1 MGFLRLGSM
10 AQKEEVDVHEITVK
24 CDTKGSTR
32 RCSTSGTIT
41 KGSSDASI
49 RSEMPIPHYLRVSA
63 GSCHDICKYG
73 RKHESVPESKLSQ
86 KPLPHYRRASTGS
99 CHDICKYGRKHEYE
113 TVSKPRPSFCK
124 SGGKLKLI
132 DESLAANNLN
142 MEDCKKRATIKQKY
156 SSQKD
161 ELPEKMAD
169 SNLKAGSKL
178 GTSDKYM
185 DIKLQ
190 SVSSCQKSSVSS
202 DQDVLQTSE
211 IKEAGIKLKDDE
223 TPEKYVDIKF
233 RSVPSCQKSSLSSDQ
248 EVFGTS
254 ESKDTQV
261 EVINLK
267 DETKKQVMKLKTLTK
282 SNSLVYKSKI
292 GEQKN
297 APSPEGNDAFQKLGA
312 ITNKTPTFL
321 EPTASS
327 KAKLVGQRSLTTHDK
342 LSDLNHNAS
351 VSHVHEKYV
360 AFKEA
365 GICKEK
371 ERIDKATRES
381 TKTPAKHMLRSSTA
395 CPSLKHVG
403 DDILSFRQRKDQ
415 IVKEATQRNNRE
427 VSKAGHEAEV
437 NGEKTLQVIDNSFE
451 KVDLDSSEQK
461 VLQVESVL
469 SELQKQTLVKHDSEE
484 RTFQVIGEID
494 KKVNLDS
501 SDLPKH
507 LPVEELLVLENSDL
521 DANQELLEVNNF
533 NIDLTEK
540 KALGG
545 GAVELNS
552 DDLKFTEPEDD
563 DIKFPEQNLLK
574 LVDID
579 FTSLEMEPTQL
590 KLLEAENGLPKQKS
604 LKPDDKA
611 LVSLVLKHQEHKFYE
626 QVNTD
631 NSLEQKVANL
641 ETIGICSPE
650 LRSDGYQLSQLATDD
665 EEVEGS
671 EYSYSEPSEKE
682 SEHELEENK
691 GNCESSK
698 GIERRSKG
706 NSAIHPEDTNPTS
719 YKLKFRRG
727 KTIEL
732 QPENSG
738 PRRLKF
744 RRRRTVDGSVEGIQT
759 ERKIF
764 RKSEISEPANASSAE
779 TQGIMLKHQSLQDK
793 KDERVLFNNVIEE
806 TASKL
811 VETRKSKVKALVGAF
826 ETVISLQDK
835 KPDSTT

>member
-1 MGFLRLGSM
+1 MDFLRLGSM

-24 CDTKGSTR
+24 CGTKGSMR

-49 RSEMPIPHYLRVSA
+49 RSEKPIPHYLRVSA

-73 RKHESVPESKLSQ
+73 RKHDSVPESKSPQ
-86 KPLPHYRRASTGS
+86 KPSPHYRRASTGS
-99 CHDICKYGRKHEYE
+99 CHDISKYGRKHESE
-113 TVSKPRPSFCK
+113 TVSKQRLSFSK

-132 DESLAANNLN
+132 DESLVANNLN
-142 MEDCKKRATIKQKY
+142 MENCKKRATIKQKY
-156 SSQKD
+156 SFQKD

-202 DQDVLQTSE
+202 DQEVLQTSE
-211 IKEAGIKLKDDE
+211 IKEAGTKIKDDG

-233 RSVPSCQKSSLSSDQ
+233 WSVSSCKKNFLSSDR
-248 EVFGTS
+248 EVLGTS
-254 ESKDTQV
+254 ECKDTKVQV
-261 EVINLK
+261 IDLK
-267 DETKKQVMKLKTLTK
+267 DETKKQVMKLKTPSKL
-282 SNSLVYKSKI
+282 NSLVYKSKI
-292 GEQKN
+292 DEQKH
-297 APSPEGNDAFQKLGA
+297 APSAEGNDAVQKLGA

-327 KAKLVGQRSLTTHDK
+327 KAKLVAAHDNPT
-342 LSDLNHNAS
+342 DLNHNSS
-351 VSHVHEKYV
+351 VSHVNEKYV
-360 AFKEA
+360 ASKEA
-365 GICKEK
+365 GISKEK

-381 TKTPAKHMLRSSTA
+381 TKTPAKHILRSSTA
-395 CPSLKHVG
+395 SPSLKRVG
-403 DDILSFRQRKDQ
+403 DDILSLRQRKDQ
-415 IVKEATQRNNRE
+415 IVKEATLTNNRE
-427 VSKAGHEAEV
+427 VSKVGHDAEV

-451 KVDLDSSEQK
+451 KVDLDSSEQR
-461 VLQVESVL
+461 VLQVENVL
-469 SELQKQTLVKHDSEE
+469 SKLQKQTLVKHESSEE
-484 RTFQVIGEID
+484 KTFQVIGEIHE
-494 KKVNLDS
+494 KVNLDS
-501 SDLPKH
+501 SDLPAH
-507 LPVEELLVLENSDL
+507 LPVEKLLALEYSNW

-552 DDLKFTEPEDD
+552 DDLKFTEPEND

-574 LVDID
+574 LVEID
-579 FTSLEMEPTQL
+579 FASKDMETTQS
-590 KLLEAENGLPKQKS
+590 KLLAAENGLPMQKS
-604 LKPDDKA
+604 LKLDDKA
-611 LVSLVLKHQEHKFYE
+611 LVSPVLQHHEHKFYK
-626 QVNTD
+626 QV
-631 NSLEQKVANL
+631 NL
-641 ETIGICSPE
+641 ETVDISPPE
-650 LRSDGYQLSQLATDD
+650 LKSDDYQLSQLATDY

-671 EYSYSEPSEKE
+671 EYSYSDSSEKE

-691 GNCESSK
+691 DNCESSK
-698 GIERRSKG
+698 GIERRSKR
-706 NSAIHPEDTNPTS
+706 NSAIHPDDTNPTA

-727 KTIEL
+727 KTIEV
-732 QPENSG
+732 QPEYSG

-744 RRRRTVDGSVEGIQT
+744 RRRTVDGNVEGIQT
-759 ERKIF
+759 ERRNF

-826 ETVISLQDK
+826 ETVISL
-835 KPDSTT
+835 PR